1 MFEVAPRSP
10 FTPEGHRRHLREGR
24 VQETR
29 QGGPATSPAVH
40 GGLGGEFG
48 QKYLT
53 WKVFLNLLTLK
64 TYILYL

>member
-1 MFEVAPRSP
+1 MLKATPRSAP
-10 FTPEGHRRHLREGR
+10 PPQGHRGHLREGR

-53 WKVFLNLLTLK
+53 WKVFLNLNIIS
-64 TYILYL
+64 Y